1 MDYIVRTCFRKKK
14 IRGKRKTV
22 EEKKRKGEERGVE
35 KEH

>member
-1 MDYIVRTCFRKKK
+1 MFELVSEKKK